1 MSAQV
6 SMFGSY
12 DDYSQT
18 IQVKQYL
25 LMQKR
30 ENITSIIKLDNDFQ

>member
-1 MSAQV
+1 
-6 SMFGSY
+6 MFGTY

-30 ENITSIIKLDNDFQ
+30 KNIIITLDNDFQ